1 MLKGNLSTRPFYNER
16 LVTVAIAVVAV
27 GALLLAGYDA
37 KRLVDL
43 SSRRSAARVKVEV
56 NSREAARIREQAEV
70 LQRGVD
76 RPTLMS
82 LAAWTREANALIDQR
97 TFSWTGLFGQ
107 LETTLPLDVRLLSIS
122 PRVEKGTTHLSLA
135 IVLRN
140 LDDVD
145 VFIDNLMQTGAF
157 YDVSPTDER
166 QQEDGTFSAR
176 IDAAYLATR
185 PTPAVVAPSSRE
197 TQQ

>member
-37 KRLVDL
+37 KRLIDL

-176 IDAAYLATR
+176 IDASYLSTR
-185 PTPAVVAPSSRE
+185 PTPAVASPSSRE

>member
-37 KRLVDL
+37 KRLIDL

>member
-16 LVTVAIAVVAV
+16 LVTVAIAVIAV
-27 GALLLAGYDA
+27 GAALLAGYDA
-37 KRLVDL
+37 KRLVEL

-70 LQRGVD
+70 QQRAVD

-82 LAAWTREANALIDQR
+82 LAAWTREANSLIDQR

-176 IDAAYLATR
+176 IDASYLSTR
-185 PTPAVVAPSSRE
+185 PTPAVTSPSSRE